1 MHELPVDSVLL
12 LGFGGPTR
20 PEEIGP
26 FLHRVAEG
34 RGISKE
40 RLAEVEHHYLEI
52 GGRSPYNEQTEQL
65 RAALEAWLRDHGPS
79 LPVYTGMRNWHPFL
93 ADTFRAM
100 HADGRRRCVGV
111 ILATHRSEASHPR
124 YLADVARAAEEAGTD
139 AAGLDLLPPWF
150 DSRGFHAAVA
160 SRIEE
165 GSPFRRGAWPASV
178 PLVFTAHSIPVRMAE
193 SSTYVSDV
201 RRSCEGTARLLGASS
216 WRIAYQ
222 SRSGDPRTPWLEP
235 DINDALRDLAAGGA
249 REVVV
254 QAIGFL
260 SDHVEVL
267 YDLDVEARRT
277 ASALGLTLHR
287 TPCVGTHLDFV
298 ALLGESIQAATG
310 IAA

>member
-1 MHELPVDSVLL
+1 MHETPVDSILL

-20 PEEIGP
+20 PEEIMP
-26 FLHRVAEG
+26 FLRRVVEG
-34 RGISKE
+34 RGIPEE
-40 RLAEVEHHYLEI
+40 RLAQVEQHYLEV
-52 GGRSPYNEQTEQL
+52 GGRSPYNEQTEVL
-65 RAALEAWLRDHGPS
+65 RAALEARLRARGPG

-93 ADTFRAM
+93 SDTFRAM

-124 YLADVARAAEEAGTD
+124 YLADVARSAEEAGTP
-139 AAGLDLLPPWF
+139 APELDLLPPWF
-150 DSRGFHAAVA
+150 DHPRFHAAVA
-160 SRIEE
+160 ARIEE
-165 GSPFRRGAWPASV
+165 GSPYRRGAWPAAV

-201 RRSCEGTARLLGASS
+201 RRSCEGTARLLGVSD

-222 SRSGDPRTPWLEP
+222 SRSGDPRSPWLEP
-235 DINDALRDLAAGGA
+235 DINEALRGLAGGGA

-267 YDLDVEARRT
+267 YDLDVEARAT
-277 ASALGLTLHR
+277 AAAHGLTLHR
-287 TPCVGTHLDFV
+287 TPCVGAHPEFV
-298 ALLGESIQAATG
+298 TLLAESILEATG

>member
-20 PEEIGP
+20 PEEILP
-26 FLHRVAEG
+26 FLRRVAEG
-34 RGISKE
+34 RGIPEE
-40 RLAEVEHHYLEI
+40 RLAEVEHHYLEV

-65 RAALEAWLRDHGPS
+65 RAALEAWLGAQGPG
-79 LPVYTGMRNWHPFL
+79 LPVYTGMRNWHPLL
-93 ADTFRAM
+93 AETFRAM

-111 ILATHRSEASHPR
+111 ILAAHRSEASHPR
-124 YLADVARAAEEAGTD
+124 YVADVARAAHEAGTP
-139 AAGLDLLPPWF
+139 APGLDLLPPWF
-150 DSRGFHAAVA
+150 DHPRFHAAVA
-160 SRIEE
+160 ARVEE
-165 GSPFRRGAWPASV
+165 GSPYRRGAWPAEV

-201 RRSCEGTARLLGASS
+201 RRSCEGAARLLGVSA

-235 DINDALRDLAAGGA
+235 DVNEALRDLAASGA

-267 YDLDVEARRT
+267 YDLDVEARGT
-277 ASALGLTLHR
+277 AKALGLTMHR
-287 TPCVGTHLDFV
+287 TPCVGAHPQFV
-298 ALLGESIQAATG
+298 ALLGESILAATG